1 MSEHDTE
8 EIQNRQL
15 YTAAM
20 LAELVK
26 VPVRAIRRW
35 QRAGLIQ
42 PRETVLQLHYFDYEG
57 LATAKQLA
65 SWLHQGATV
74 ESIQRQIDE
83 LRQRLGDDI
92 SVSQLPVT
100 ADGKKL
106 VLRAGDQFL
115 ETNGQLRFGFSN
127 EEQQAE
133 NELPATIQFRSPMQ
147 KAQDAA
153 IDESSLENMLAQ
165 ALAAEDNEDLEAA
178 IEWYRSALA
187 AFGPN
192 PDICFQLAELLYR
205 QGDVQGA
212 RERYFMTLE
221 LEPSLVE
228 ARANLGCVLAE
239 SGQLELAVAAFQGAL
254 AQFADYA
261 DVHFHLAR
269 ALDELGE
276 ANRAIEHWQRFLELS
291 PASPWAEEAQ
301 SRLGQSSSLLK
312 F

>member
-1 MSEHDTE
+1 MTE
-8 EIQNRQL
+8 NETEIQNRQL

-57 LATAKQLA
+57 LTTAKQLA

-74 ESIQRQIDE
+74 ESIQRQIEE
-83 LRQRLGDDI
+83 LRQRLGEEI

-100 ADGKKL
+100 ADGKRL

-115 ETNGQLRFGFSN
+115 ESNGQLRFGFSN
-127 EEQQAE
+127 EEKQSAE
-133 NELPATIQFRSPMQ
+133 EFPATIRFRSPAQ
-147 KAQDAA
+147 KPPATTSD
-153 IDESSLENMLAQ
+153 DSSLENMLAQ
-165 ALAAEDNEDLEAA
+165 ALAAEDNDDLDAA

-205 QGDVQGA
+205 QGDIPGA

-261 DVHFHLAR
+261 DAHFHMAR

-276 ANRAIEHWQRFLELS
+276 TSRALEHWQRFLELS

-301 SRLGQSSSLLK
+301 SRLGQHSPLLE

>member
-1 MSEHDTE
+1 MTNSDTE
-8 EIQNRQL
+8 IENRQL
-15 YTAAM
+15 YSAAM

-42 PRETVLQLHYFDYEG
+42 PCETVLHLHYFDYEG
-57 LATAKQLA
+57 LTTAKQLA
-65 SWLHQGATV
+65 SWLHQGASV
-74 ESIQRQIDE
+74 ESIQKQVAEI
-83 LRQRLGDDI
+83 RQRLGDEI
-92 SVSQLPVT
+92 AVSQLPLT

-106 VLRAGDQFL
+106 VLRAGDQYL
-115 ETNGQLRFGFSN
+115 ESSGQLRFGFSGD
-127 EEQQAE
+127 EEAGDE
-133 NELPATIQFRSPMQ
+133 DVPATIQFRAPQTNASTTP
-147 KAQDAA
+147 DG
-153 IDESSLENMLAQ
+153 ESSLENMLAQ
-165 ALAAEDNEDLEAA
+165 ALAAEDNDDFEAA

-205 QGDVQGA
+205 QGDTQGA
-212 RERYFMTLE
+212 RERYFMALE

-254 AQFADYA
+254 AQFSDYA

-276 ANRAIEHWQRFLELS
+276 TNRALEHWQRFLELS

-301 SRLGQSSSLLK
+301 VRLGRHSPLLE